1 METNSSNRGSTG
13 ALSST
18 GGSASVGMHH
28 SLSTPAGVDCGG
40 SRTPPATPKKGG
52 KMLAI
57 RVQMLDDTVTIFQ
70 VQAKAVGRVLFE
82 QVCKQLHLLEADYF
96 GLEYSDD
103 HGTKYWLDLQ
113 KPISRQLGLSLVD
126 PLLYFCVKFY
136 TPDPAQLEEEYTRYL
151 FCLQVKRDLS
161 QGSMQCNE
169 NTAALMASYIVQA
182 ECGDY
187 VAEDYPDHTYLSSYK
202 FVPQQDHEMER
213 KIMENHKK
221 HAGQSPAEAD
231 LNLLET
237 ARRCELYGVKM
248 HPAKDHENVPLNLAV
263 AHMGIIV
270 FQNYTKINTFSWAKI
285 RKISF
290 KRKRFLVKLH
300 PEGYGYYKDTVEF
313 FFEGRN
319 ECKNFWKKCVENHG
333 FFRCS
338 SVKHVSRHKTRVLSR
353 GSSFRYSGKTQK
365 QIIEFVRDNYVKR
378 QTFQR
383 SQSFRHSSAHS
394 SASNMH
400 SHSTTVGNSI
410 SAHPLL
416 PLADTNLSVEV
427 SKLSASLGS
436 MGAHVGPRPGSPTTK
451 SASRHLGT
459 ATSWSSVPDTR
470 PSTLPPN
477 QTMSS
482 PEESAIM
489 SPIHTKATITS
500 SPLAVRAAVHRAD
513 TDDSKKELL
522 ERTKVEDAKIRDNN
536 NFYTSTP
543 LRSANGNVSELSLA
557 ASNGNYSTT
566 NTLNSDDSPSK
577 VLAKEQLM
585 NSINANTMV
594 NGNSTNTTTI
604 IAEIEGETKKK
615 SKHVVDK
622 TYYIAKEILMTELTY
637 KKDLDVINVWFRDE
651 VGKEEPEECQIL
663 LSLIAPLA
671 QAHGLLVK
679 DLEKRLKSW
688 DIKGGPR
695 AVPMAEKI
703 ADVLL
708 AHLPPL
714 LPIYEEYL
722 DGHMLVLERLDAA
735 FKQNNRFEQLYRDF
749 ETQKVCYLPL
759 TTFVLKPLHRLL
771 QYQSLLKRLLNYYD
785 ENHPDRTDCR
795 TAIDTLK
802 DLMLPVSETL
812 EQSKNLA
819 TLCEL
824 QRDIVGFDNLVQPG
838 RTFIRHG
845 CLLKHSRKGYQQ
857 RMFFL
862 FSDILLYT
870 SRSQATLQFKV
881 HGHMPLRGVLIE
893 EPDGDLMFNG
903 LIIYGGNRALTVAA
917 NSLEEKEKWKTDLQR
932 AIQMA
937 RDKSDT
943 KITYLSLKSCSSS
956 DEHIDQVGNNDVG
969 TQTKPQA
976 QRSNTTV
983 HVCWH
988 RSTSISM
995 KDELLAVENQLSGYL
1010 LRKFKSSNGWQKL
1023 WVVFTSFCLFF
1034 YKGCIDDFP
1043 LASLPLLGYTIS
1055 PPLRED
1061 MISKDYVFKLQYKN
1075 HVYFFRA
1082 ESEYTYNRWME
1093 VIGSATQIRKRKA
1106 AVVNENQIETS
1117 SEK

>member
-416 PLADTNLSVEV
+416 PLADTNLS
-427 SKLSASLGS
+427 
-436 MGAHVGPRPGSPTTK
+436 
-451 SASRHLGT
+451 
-459 ATSWSSVPDTR
+459 
-470 PSTLPPN
+470 
-477 QTMSS
+477 
-482 PEESAIM
+482 
-489 SPIHTKATITS
+489 
-500 SPLAVRAAVHRAD
+500 
-513 TDDSKKELL
+513 DDSKKELL

>member
-1 METNSSNRGSTG
+1 MDSNSARGSTG
-13 ALSST
+13 QLSST
-18 GGSASVGMHH
+18 GSTGGGMHH
-28 SLSTPAGVDCGG
+28 SHSTPAGVDGG
-40 SRTPPATPKKGG
+40 ARTPPATPKKGG

-57 RVQMLDDTVTIFQ
+57 RVQMLDDTVTMFQ
-70 VQAKAVGRVLFE
+70 VQAKATGRVLFD

-96 GLEYSDD
+96 GLEYIDVN
-103 HGTKYWLDLQ
+103 GTRYWMDLQ

-136 TPDPAQLEEEYTRYL
+136 TPDPGQLEEEYTRYL
-151 FCLQVKRDLS
+151 FCLQVKRDLA
-161 QGSMQCNE
+161 QGLMQCNE

-187 VAEDYPDHTYLSSYK
+187 VSEDYPDHTYLSSYK
-202 FVPQQDHEMER
+202 FVPQQDQEMER

-221 HAGQSPAEAD
+221 HSGQSPAEAD

-237 ARRCELYGVKM
+237 ARRCELYGIKM

-290 KRKRFLVKLH
+290 KRKRFLIKLH

-338 SVKHVSRHKTRVLSR
+338 SVKNVSRHKTRVLSR

-365 QIIEFVRDNYVKR
+365 QIVEFVRDNYVKR

-383 SQSFRHSSAHS
+383 SASFRHSSAHS

-400 SHSTTVGNSI
+400 SSTVGNSI

-416 PLADTNLSVEV
+416 PLADSTLSVEA
-427 SKLSASLGS
+427 SKLSASLSS
-436 MGAHVGPRPGSPTTK
+436 MADARTITASPTTR
-451 SASRHLGT
+451 SASRHPVT
-459 ATSWSSVPDTR
+459 ATSWSSAPDTR
-470 PSTLPPN
+470 PIHVQTTTSPSPPLTT
-477 QTMSS
+477 QSASPPTSATTSPLHTDHPKGGFASS
-482 PEESAIM
+482 PV
-489 SPIHTKATITS
+489 
-500 SPLAVRAAVHRAD
+500 AVRAAVHRAD
-513 TDDSKKELL
+513 TDDIQRNKSDN
-522 ERTKVEDAKIRDNN
+522 EDSYYIDNSY
-536 NFYTSTP
+536 YTSSP
-543 LRSANGNVSELSLA
+543 PSYKEVNGNISEM
-557 ASNGNYSTT
+557 
-566 NTLNSDDSPSK
+566 SPIK
-577 VLAKEQLM
+577 NLAKEQLL
-585 NSINANTMV
+585 NSINANT
-594 NGNSTNTTTI
+594 NGTNTTTI
-604 IAEIEGETKKK
+604 IAEIEGEVKKK
-615 SKHVVDK
+615 TKPIDK

-651 VGKEEPEECQIL
+651 VGKEEPDECSIL
-663 LSLIAPLA
+663 LTLIAPLA
-671 QAHGLLVK
+671 QAHGHLVK
-679 DLEKRLKSW
+679 DLEQRLQGW
-688 DIKGGPR
+688 DGRGGPR
-695 AVPMAEKI
+695 ATTSQKI

-708 AHLPPL
+708 THLPPL

-722 DGHMLVLERLDAA
+722 DGHILVLERLDAA
-735 FKQNNRFEQLYRDF
+735 FKQNSHFEQLYRDF

-771 QYQSLLKRLLNYYD
+771 QYQSLLQRLLRYYGPS
-785 ENHPDRTDCR
+785 HPDRADCL
-795 TAIDTLK
+795 TASDTLK
-802 DLMLPVSETL
+802 DLMQPVCETL
-812 EQSKNLA
+812 EHSENLA

-824 QRDIVGFDNLVQPG
+824 QRDLVGFDNLIQPG
-838 RTFIRHG
+838 RKFIRHG
-845 CLLKHSRKGYQQ
+845 CLLKHSKKGYQQ

-893 EPDGDLMFNG
+893 EPEGELATYG
-903 LIIYGGNRALTVAA
+903 LVIYGGNRALTVAA
-917 NSLEEKEKWKTDLQR
+917 SSQEEKERWKQDLQN
-932 AIQMA
+932 AIQEA
-937 RDKSDT
+937 RDKTDT

-956 DEHIDQVGNNDVG
+956 DEIMDQCGNDVG
-969 TQTKPQA
+969 TQTKPQP
-976 QRSNTTV
+976 QRSNLKV

-988 RSTSISM
+988 RNTSISM
-995 KDELLAVENQLSGYL
+995 KDELVAVENQLSGYL

-1023 WVVFTSFCLFF
+1023 WVVLTSFCLFF
-1034 YKGCIDDFP
+1034 YKGCMDDFP
-1043 LASLPLLGYTIS
+1043 LASLPLLGYTVG
-1055 PPLRED
+1055 PPAPED
-1061 MISKDYVFKLQYKN
+1061 AIGKDYVFKLQYKN

-1093 VIGSATQIRKRKA
+1093 VIGSSTQSRKKKQIIL
-1106 AVVNENQIETS
+1106 NENSIECS
-1117 SEK
+1117 PEK

>member
-1 METNSSNRGSTG
+1 MDSNSSNRGSTG
-13 ALSST
+13 QLSST
-18 GGSASVGMHH
+18 EGSTTAGMHH

-40 SRTPPATPKKGG
+40 ARTPPATPKKGG

-57 RVQMLDDTVTIFQ
+57 RVQMLDDTITIFQ
-70 VQAKAVGRVLFE
+70 VQAKAIGRVLFE

-96 GLEYSDD
+96 GLEYSDT
-103 HGTKYWLDLQ
+103 HGTRYWLDLQ

-136 TPDPAQLEEEYTRYL
+136 TPDPGQLEEEYTRYL

-161 QGSMQCNE
+161 QGYMQCNE
-169 NTAALMASYIVQA
+169 NTSALMASYIVQA
-182 ECGDY
+182 ECGDF
-187 VAEDYPDHTYLSSYK
+187 VPEDYPDHTYLSSYK
-202 FVPQQDHEMER
+202 FVPNQDPEMER

-221 HAGQSPAEAD
+221 HSGQSPAEAD

-237 ARRCELYGVKM
+237 ARRCELYGIKM
-248 HPAKDHENVPLNLAV
+248 HPAKDHENVCLNLAV

-290 KRKRFLVKLH
+290 KRKRFLIKLH

-338 SVKHVSRHKTRVLSR
+338 SVKNVSRHKTRVLSR

-365 QIIEFVRDNYVKR
+365 QIVEFVRDNYVKR

-383 SQSFRHSSAHS
+383 SHSFRHSSAHS
-394 SASNMH
+394 SASNM
-400 SHSTTVGNSI
+400 HSTTVGNSI

-416 PLADTNLSVEV
+416 PLADSNLSD
-427 SKLSASLGS
+427 
-436 MGAHVGPRPGSPTTK
+436 
-451 SASRHLGT
+451 
-459 ATSWSSVPDTR
+459 DT
-470 PSTLPPN
+470 
-477 QTMSS
+477 
-482 PEESAIM
+482 
-489 SPIHTKATITS
+489 
-500 SPLAVRAAVHRAD
+500 
-513 TDDSKKELL
+513 KKEIIDQKK
-522 ERTKVEDAKIRDNN
+522 ENDTDNN
-536 NFYTSTP
+536 NFYSTP
-543 LRSANGNVSELSLA
+543 QKPVNGNISDVSLN

-566 NTLNSDDSPSK
+566 TLDDSPSK
-577 VLAKEQLM
+577 NYAKEQLM
-585 NSINANTMV
+585 NSINANANI
-594 NGNSTNTTTI
+594 NGANIISTTI
-604 IAEIEGETKKK
+604 IAEIEGEAKKK
-615 SKHVVDK
+615 PRHFVDR

-679 DLEKRLKSW
+679 DLEQRLQGW
-688 DIKGGPR
+688 DGRGGPR
-695 AVPMAEKI
+695 AVAGRI

-722 DGHMLVLERLDAA
+722 DGHMLVLERLDTA

-759 TTFVLKPLHRLL
+759 TSFVLKPLHRLL
-771 QYQSLLKRLLNYYD
+771 QYQSLLQRLLKQYGP
-785 ENHPDRTDCR
+785 NHPDRGDCL
-795 TAIDTLK
+795 TASNTLE
-802 DLMLPVSETL
+802 DLMQPVAETL
-812 EQSKNLA
+812 EQSENLA

-824 QRDIVGFDNLVQPG
+824 QRDIVGFDNLMQPG
-838 RTFIRHG
+838 RKFIRHG

-903 LIIYGGNRALTVAA
+903 LIIYGGNRSLTVAA
-917 NSLEEKEKWKTDLQR
+917 NSPEEKEKWKMDLQN

-956 DEHIDQVGNNDVG
+956 DEHVDQCGNNEVS

-1034 YKGCIDDFP
+1034 YKGCLDEFP
-1043 LASLPLLGYTIS
+1043 LASLPLLGYS
-1055 PPLRED
+1055 VGPPAPED
-1061 MISKDYVFKLQYKN
+1061 QIIKDYVFKLQYKN

-1082 ESEYTYNRWME
+1082 ESEYTFNRWME
-1093 VIGSATQIRKRKA
+1093 VIGSATQSRTRRKPIM
-1106 AVVNENQIETS
+1106 VNENSIETS
-1117 SEK
+1117 AVE

>member
-1 METNSSNRGSTG
+1 MESNSSNRGSTG

-18 GGSASVGMHH
+18 TGGSTSAGMHH

-416 PLADTNLSVEV
+416 PLADTNLS
-427 SKLSASLGS
+427 
-436 MGAHVGPRPGSPTTK
+436 
-451 SASRHLGT
+451 
-459 ATSWSSVPDTR
+459 
-470 PSTLPPN
+470 
-477 QTMSS
+477 
-482 PEESAIM
+482 
-489 SPIHTKATITS
+489 
-500 SPLAVRAAVHRAD
+500 
-513 TDDSKKELL
+513 DDSKKELL
-522 ERTKVEDAKIRDNN
+522 EKTKAEDAKIRDNN

-594 NGNSTNTTTI
+594 NAQSNLSKIVFISGNSTNTTTI

-695 AVPMAEKI
+695 AVPMAEKV

-722 DGHMLVLERLDAA
+722 DGHMLVLERLDTA

-802 DLMLPVSETL
+802 DLMQPVSETL

-917 NSLEEKEKWKTDLQR
+917 NSLEEKEKWKNDLQR

-1043 LASLPLLGYTIS
+1043 LASLPLLGYTVS